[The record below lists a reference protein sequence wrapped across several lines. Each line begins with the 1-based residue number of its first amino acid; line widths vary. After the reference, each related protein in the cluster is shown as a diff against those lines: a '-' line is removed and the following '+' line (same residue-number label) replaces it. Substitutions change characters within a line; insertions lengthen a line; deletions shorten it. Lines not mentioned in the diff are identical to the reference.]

1 MPRTAR
7 RCPAGKVFHV
17 LNRSVAR
24 IRLFR
29 GEKDY
34 VAFERTLE
42 EALARTPVD
51 LFTFCV
57 MPTHWHFVLRPTR
70 DGDLSRFMQWL
81 TLAHAQRWRTSHETV
96 GYGPLYQGR
105 FKAFAIQEDAH
116 LLTVLRYVERNP
128 LRAGLVRRAEDWRWS
143 GLHRRMSG
151 SRLQRAILTPW
162 PLPVPADWLQ
172 WVNAPQTPAEEEA
185 IRTSI
190 NRSRPYGTADWQRAA
205 ARTLGLASCFRP
217 PGRPKAQKSGA
228 RVD

>member
-7 RCPAGKVFHV
+7 RCPAGKVYHV

-29 GEKDY
+29 SAKDY
-34 VAFERTLE
+34 TAFERTLE

-57 MPTHWHFVLRPTR
+57 MPTHWHLVLRPPAE
-70 DGDLSRFMQWL
+70 GDLSRFMQWM
-81 TLAHAQRWRTSHETV
+81 TLAHAQRWRTSHGTV

-128 LRAGLVRRAEDWRWS
+128 LRAGLVRRAEDWPWS
-143 GLHRRMSG
+143 GLHRRTSG
-151 SRLQRAILTPW
+151 TRQQQAILVPW
-162 PLPVPADWLQ
+162 PVAMPADWLE
-172 WVNAPQTPAEEEA
+172 WVNQPQTAAEEAA

-190 NRSRPYGTADWQRAA
+190 SRSRPYGAADWQRSTAK
-205 ARTLGLASCFRP
+205 TLGLSACFRQ
-217 PGRPKAQKSGA
+217 PGRPRSRQSEPEE
-228 RVD
+228 